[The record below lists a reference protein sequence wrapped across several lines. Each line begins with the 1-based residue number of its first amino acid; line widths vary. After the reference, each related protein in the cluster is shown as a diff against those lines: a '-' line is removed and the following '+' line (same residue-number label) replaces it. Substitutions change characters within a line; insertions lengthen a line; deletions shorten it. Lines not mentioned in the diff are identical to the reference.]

1 MDFLNYIIES
11 FVWFYELIVSNITL
25 DGIIKFAILYFFI
38 IWWAFIIWV
47 VKDITNRTTN
57 ILVQVLSIL
66 IVILFTPIFW
76 LPIYLLIRPR
86 TTIFEKYY
94 EEETQ
99 LESEEDDEEIPH
111 PNPLPEVE
119 GKEMLKCPHCE
130 KQIENDF
137 QFCPYCKEKLTKKC
151 EKCNKDIKIYW
162 SNCPYCGEKEKKVG
176 NDGNRSVQ
184 KKPEQKEKIKV
195 KIEKVEKI
203 DDTAE
208 KKK

>member
-1 MDFLNYIIES
+1 MDFVNYIIEG
-11 FVWFYELIVSNITL
+11 FVWFYELIISNITL
-25 DGIIKFAILYFFI
+25 DWIIKFAILYFFI

-57 ILVQVLSIL
+57 ILIQVLSIL

-99 LESEEDDEEIPH
+99 LESEEEDEEI
-111 PNPLPEVE
+111 EE
-119 GKEMLKCPHCE
+119 IKEIKKEILKCPHCN
-130 KQIENDF
+130 KHIENDF

-162 SNCPYCGEKEKKVG
+162 SNCPYCGEKEKEE
-176 NDGNRSVQ
+176 
-184 KKPEQKEKIKV
+184 KKIEKTDWKEKIKV
-195 KIEKVEKI
+195 KVEKVEK
-203 DDTAE
+203 E
-208 KKK
+208 KEEK

>member
-1 MDFLNYIIES
+1 MDFINYIIDG
-11 FVWFYELIVSNITL
+11 FIWFYELIISNITL

-57 ILVQVLSIL
+57 ILIQVLSIL

-99 LESEEDDEEIPH
+99 IESEEENEEIG
-111 PNPLPEVE
+111 EIGAE
-119 GKEMLKCPHCE
+119 RKEILKCPHCE
-130 KQIENDF
+130 KNIEDDF

-151 EKCNKDIKIYW
+151 EKCNKDIKIFW
-162 SNCPYCGEKEKKVG
+162 SNCPYCWEKEQKEDIKKT
-176 NDGNRSVQ
+176 D
-184 KKPEQKEKIKV
+184 KIEWKEKIKV
-195 KIEKVEKI
+195 KIEKVEKEDKSKI
-203 DDTAE
+203 KE
-208 KKK
+208 I